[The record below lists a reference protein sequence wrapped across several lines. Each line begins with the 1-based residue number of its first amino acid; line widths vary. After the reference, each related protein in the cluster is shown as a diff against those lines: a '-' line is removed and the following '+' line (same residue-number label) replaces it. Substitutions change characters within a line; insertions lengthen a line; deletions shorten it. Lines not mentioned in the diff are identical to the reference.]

1 MVENSSTILKACQCL
16 AQMNQELS
24 TPVLTTVSRSRAG
37 FCRGSRRRGGCTP
50 SVPDR
55 EHVSKAARVKV
66 PCGRIWP
73 NGEFGISY
81 HNRTEEQD
89 PLPDREPG
97 PNRLPSESLQKGIF
111 WSLCE
116 QWLIARAEWELLP
129 WLVKSPKS
137 AQRPETY
144 GRKGITAYGQKV
156 VRSGAYLL
164 QEKYGKERL
173 SFLTLTVPRY
183 GHEEECKIA
192 GQWAYLTKSLL
203 QALRRRLERAGLPKS
218 VVLVT
223 ELQPKRLQG
232 REPGCLHL
240 HLVFV
245 GRGRGEGWAYSP
257 REYREM
263 WLGLLSGVLGR
274 TVPDAP
280 CENVQRVER
289 DASQYLSKYMS
300 KGVSSVADYAEING
314 WAMVPRQW
322 WSATAPVKAAVKK
335 YTITGG
341 FAASMLD
348 EIIYG
353 WQRGGYLPMTLG
365 VEFCRPITIAA
376 TQHVDYVI
384 GFFGKLDRETCQDI
398 RDLVGML
405 KSA

>member
-1 MVENSSTILKACQCL
+1 MVENSSTFLEACQCL
-16 AQMNQELS
+16 MQMNRQSS
-24 TPVLTTVSRSRAG
+24 TPVLITRSESRTG
-37 FCRGSRRRGGCTP
+37 FCRGTKRRGGFTP
-50 SVPDR
+50 NVPGR

-73 NGEFGISY
+73 NGEFGLSY
-81 HNRTEEQD
+81 HNRTKEQD
-89 PLPDREPG
+89 PLPEREPG
-97 PNRLPSESLQKGIF
+97 PERLPSESLQKGLF

-116 QWLIARAEWELLP
+116 QWLIARATWDFLR

-164 QEKYGKERL
+164 QEKYGRERL

-183 GHEEECKIA
+183 GYADECKIA
-192 GQWAYLTKSLL
+192 DRWAYLTKSLL
-203 QALRRRLERAGLPKS
+203 QALRRRLEKAGLPKS
-218 VVLVT
+218 IVLVT
-223 ELQPKRLQG
+223 ELQPKRLQD

-245 GRGRGEGWAYSP
+245 GRERGEGWAYSP
-257 REYREM
+257 REYREL
-263 WLGLLSGVLGR
+263 WLGLLSSVLGR
-274 TVPDAP
+274 KVPSAP
-280 CENVQRVER
+280 CENVQRVKK

-300 KGVSSVADYAEING
+300 KGVASVADYAAING
-314 WAMVPRQW
+314 WEMVPRQW

-335 YTITGG
+335 YTMTGE

-348 EIIYG
+348 EIIHN
-353 WQRGGYLPMTLG
+353 WQRGGYVPKTLG

-376 TQHVDYVI
+376 TLHQDYVI
-384 GFFGKLDRETCQDI
+384 GFFGKIDRETYDDI
-398 RDLVGML
+398 RELTCML

>member
-1 MVENSSTILKACQCL
+1 
-16 AQMNQELS
+16 MNQKLS
-24 TPVLTTVSRSRAG
+24 TPVLTTVSRLKTGFSRGNRSGGG
-37 FCRGSRRRGGCTP
+37 FIPSIPGREKGSE
-50 SVPDR
+50 S
-55 EHVSKAARVKV
+55 ARAKV

-73 NGEFGISY
+73 NGEFGLSY
-81 HNRTEEQD
+81 HNRTEQPD
-89 PLPDREPG
+89 ALPDRQWSG
-97 PNRLPSESLQKGIF
+97 QNLPSETIQRGVL
-111 WSLCE
+111 WTLLD
-116 QWLIARAEWELLP
+116 QWIVARAEWDFLR

-183 GHEEECKIA
+183 GHQEECKIA
-192 GQWAYLTKSLL
+192 GRWAYLTKSLL
-203 QALRRRLERAGLPKS
+203 QALRRRLEKAGLPKS
-218 VVLVT
+218 IVLVT

-245 GRGRGEGWAYSP
+245 GRERGKGWAYSP
-257 REYREM
+257 REYREL

-274 TVPDAP
+274 KLPSAP
-280 CENVQRVER
+280 CENVQRVEK

-300 KGVSSVADYAEING
+300 KGVESVTDYAEING
-314 WAMVPRQW
+314 WDMVPRQW
-322 WSATAPVKAAVKK
+322 WSATAPIKAAVKK
-335 YTITGG
+335 YTITGE

-348 EIIYG
+348 EIVHG
-353 WQRGGYLPMTLG
+353 WQRGGYIPKTLG

-376 TQHVDYVI
+376 TQHQDYVI
-384 GFFGKLDRETCQDI
+384 GFFGKIDRETYDDI
-398 RDLVGML
+398 RELTCLL
-405 KSA
+405 KSD

>member
-1 MVENSSTILKACQCL
+1 
-16 AQMNQELS
+16 MNQKLS
-24 TPVLTTVSRSRAG
+24 TPVSTTVSRSRTG
-37 FCRGSRRRGGCTP
+37 FFRGCKRSGGFTP
-50 SVPDR
+50 HVPGR
-55 EHVSKAARVKV
+55 EHVSKSARAKV

-73 NGEFGISY
+73 NGEFGLSY

-89 PLPDREPG
+89 LLPDREPG
-97 PNRLPSESLQKGIF
+97 PSRLPSETLQLGLF

-116 QWLIARAEWELLP
+116 QWLIARAEWGFLP

-164 QEKYGKERL
+164 QERYGKERL
-173 SFLTLTVPRY
+173 SFLTLTVPQY
-183 GHEEECKIA
+183 GYAEECKIA
-192 GQWAYLTKSLL
+192 EKWAYLTKSLL
-203 QALRRRLERAGLPKS
+203 QALRRRLEKAALPKS
-218 VVLVT
+218 IVLVT

-245 GRGRGEGWAYSP
+245 GRERGKAWAYAP
-257 REYREM
+257 REYRDL

-274 TVPDAP
+274 KVPSAP
-280 CENVQRVER
+280 CENVQRVEK

-300 KGVSSVADYAEING
+300 KGVASVADYAEING
-314 WAMVPRQW
+314 WSMVPRQW
-322 WSATAPVKAAVKK
+322 WSATAPIKAAVKN
-335 YTITGG
+335 YTITGE

-348 EIIYG
+348 EIIHG
-353 WQRGGYLPMTLG
+353 WQRGGYMPKTLG
-365 VEFCRPITIAA
+365 VEFCRPITIKA
-376 TQHVDYVI
+376 TLYQDYVI
-384 GFFGKLDRETCQDI
+384 GFFGKIDRETYDDI
-398 RDLVGML
+398 RGLTCLL